1 MKEQKKI
8 SQALENYL
16 KEIYMMESEG
26 AQVRVTDIAEILNIS
41 KASVNKAVNALKTQG
56 FLAHEHYGKIELTE
70 EGREIAQN
78 LADNYKICYRFLT
91 EFLDVPERAA
101 ADEAGQMSHII
112 SRATRKKLKKF
123 MKKQKK
129 E

>member
-1 MKEQKKI
+1 MKEQKKV

-26 AQVRVTDIAEILNIS
+26 VKVRVTDIAVMLNIS
-41 KASVNKAVNALKTQG
+41 KASVNKAVNILKEQG

-70 EGREIAQN
+70 QGREIAKN

-91 EFLDVPERAA
+91 EFLGVPEQTAA
-101 ADEAGQMSHII
+101 EEAGQMSHIV

>member
-41 KASVNKAVNALKTQG
+41 KASVNKAVNALKAQG
-56 FLAHEHYGKIELTE
+56 FLSHEHYGKIELTE
-70 EGREIAQN
+70 DGREIAQN
-78 LADNYKICYRFLT
+78 LADNYKICHRFLT
-91 EFLDVPERAA
+91 EFLDVPERTASE
-101 ADEAGQMSHII
+101 EAGQMSHII